1 MISTCISFF
10 NYGVH
15 VLYQTLT
22 LNLLSLLSVISMTYS
37 WSAWT
42 WIQSLS
48 GLRPP
53 VITKSRQKIIPL

>member
-22 LNLLSLLSVISMTYS
+22 LNLLSLLSVTSMTYS

-48 GLRPP
+48 DLRPP
-53 VITKSRQKIIPL
+53 VITKSGQKIIPL

>member
-22 LNLLSLLSVISMTYS
+22 LNLLSLLSVTSMTYS

-42 WIQSLS
+42 WIQLLS